1 MNKEQQGQCK
11 NSAVLRKILILPN
24 LAAQI
29 SYVTCDLE
37 DTLII
42 WEYYCVLST
51 LNKIGNFPLQIF
63 FCFHYIIS
71 QERNSILIKHF

>member
-1 MNKEQQGQCK
+1 MLLTLSSVIVLANEHTKEQQGQCK

-29 SYVTCDLE
+29 SYVTYDLE

-51 LNKIGNFPLQIF
+51 LNKIGNFPLQF
-63 FCFHYIIS
+63 SFVFTT
-71 QERNSILIKHF
+71 